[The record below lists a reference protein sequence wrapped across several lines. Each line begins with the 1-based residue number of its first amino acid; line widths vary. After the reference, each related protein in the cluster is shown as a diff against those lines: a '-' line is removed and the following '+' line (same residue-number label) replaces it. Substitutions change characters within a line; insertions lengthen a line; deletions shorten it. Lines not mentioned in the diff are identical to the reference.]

1 MSNPVKVYQGLN
13 AEEFARW
20 KEVAHGV
27 AKRLRDTI
35 QERDRA
41 NKDPVEEIDW
51 LRQSGLLK
59 LAVPKAYQGGGANLV
74 QALEI
79 SRIIAAADGSLGQLI
94 AYHYSNGVWSYILG
108 SREQWEFI
116 VNGIAQEGWFQSS
129 ISNPRD
135 PKLQLEIDGDN
146 YYVSGKRTFATG
158 ASVSQVMTIAVWVEN
173 KLVNFQVPANQ
184 PGITFNSDWDNLG
197 QRLTASGSLVFD
209 RVKLHKNDRLTGLD
223 DNPHSATLR
232 NGLRNAFSQLIF
244 VHFYLGIAEG
254 ALQQAAEYHREFG
267 RPWPESGVESALDDP
282 YHRLL
287 AGELSSELAAGIALA
302 EKAAEHYQLA
312 LAQGDDITAQ
322 QWGELTVLIDQAKVV
337 ATKVSLRVTQDVFD
351 ITGGRSTAN
360 KYGFDIF
367 WRNVRTHTL
376 HDPVAYRIR
385 EVGDYVLSGVLPQP
399 RVYTPPKS

>member
-1 MSNPVKVYQGLN
+1 MSNPVKIYQGLS
-13 AEEFARW
+13 AEEFASW
-20 KEVAHGV
+20 KEVARGV

-35 QERDRA
+35 LERDRA

-59 LAVPKAYQGGGANLV
+59 LAVPKEYGGGGANLL

-79 SRIIAAADGSLGQLI
+79 SRIISAGDGSIGQLI

-116 VNGIAQEGWFQSS
+116 VNGIVQEGWFQSS

-135 PKLQLEIDGDN
+135 PKLQLEIDGDH

-158 ASVSQVMTIAVWVEN
+158 ASVSQVMTIAVWVGD
-173 KLVNFQVPANQ
+173 KLVNFQVPADQ

-209 RVKLHKNDRLTGLD
+209 RVKLHQRDKLTGLD
-223 DNPHSATLR
+223 ENPQSASLR

-267 RPWPESGVESALDDP
+267 RPWPESGLESALDDP

-302 EKAAEHYQLA
+302 EKAATHYQLA
-312 LAQGDDITAQ
+312 LEQGDDITAE

-360 KYGFDIF
+360 KYGFDVY

-376 HDPVAYRIR
+376 HDPVAYRTR

-399 RVYTPPKS
+399 RIYTPPKS

>member
-1 MSNPVKVYQGLN
+1 MSNPVKIYQGLN
-13 AEEFARW
+13 AEEFASW
-20 KEVAHGV
+20 KEVARSV
-27 AKRLRDTI
+27 AGRLRDTLI
-35 QERDRA
+35 ERDRA
-41 NKDPVEEIDW
+41 NKDPLEEIDW

-59 LAVPKAYQGGGANLV
+59 LAVPKEYNGGGANLV

-79 SRIIAAADGSLGQLI
+79 SRIISAGDGSIGQLI

-116 VNGIAQEGWFQSS
+116 VNGIAQQGWFQSS

-135 PKLQLEIDGDN
+135 PKLQLEIEGDD

-158 ASVSQVMTIAVWVEN
+158 ASVSQVMTIAVWVGD

-184 PGITFNSDWDNLG
+184 PGITFNADWDNLG

-209 RVKLHKNDRLTGLD
+209 RVKLNLRDKLTGLD
-223 DNPHSATLR
+223 ENPQSASLR

-267 RPWPESGVESALDDP
+267 RPWPESGLESALDDP

-302 EKAAEHYQLA
+302 EKAAVHYQLA
-312 LAQGDDITAQ
+312 LEQGDAITTE
-322 QWGELTVLIDQAKVV
+322 QWGELTVLIDQAKVI

-360 KYGFDIF
+360 KYGFDVY

-376 HDPVAYRIR
+376 HDPVAYRTR

-399 RVYTPPKS
+399 RIYTTPKS

>member
-1 MSNPVKVYQGLN
+1 MTHPVNIYQGLS
-13 AEEFARW
+13 AEEFAHW
-20 KEVAHGV
+20 KEVTHQV
-27 AKRLRDTI
+27 AKRLRDTVL
-35 QERDRA
+35 ERDRA
-41 NKDPVEEIDW
+41 NNDPVEEIDW

-59 LAVPKAYQGGGANLV
+59 LAVPKEYGGGGANLV

-79 SRIIAAADGSLGQLI
+79 SRIISAADGSLGQLI

-116 VNGIAQEGWFQSS
+116 VNGVAQKGWFQSS

-135 PKLQLEIDGDN
+135 PKLQLEIEGDH

-158 ASVSQVMTIAVWVEN
+158 AAVSQVMTIAVWVED
-173 KLVNFQVPANQ
+173 KLVNFQVTADQ
-184 PGITFNSDWDNLG
+184 PGIRYNHDWDNLG

-209 RVKLHKNDRLTGLD
+209 RVKLHKRDLLTGLD
-223 DNPHSATLR
+223 EHPESASLR

-267 RPWPESGVESALDDP
+267 RPWPESGLESALDDP

-302 EKAAEHYQLA
+302 EKAAETYQLA
-312 LAQGDDITAQ
+312 LQAGNNLTPQ
-322 QWGELTVLIDQAKVV
+322 QWGELAVLIDQAKVV

-360 KYGFDIF
+360 KYGFDIY

-376 HDPVAYRIR
+376 HDPVAYRTR

-399 RVYTPPKS
+399 RIYTPPKS